1 MQARNLEQLPI
12 AELVELI
19 EQLDSARQR
28 VEAILA
34 QRIGDEL
41 TELGNIC
48 HRSHLQHSSVEMA
61 RATTRQA

>member
-48 HRSHLQHSSVEMA
+48 HRSHLQHAAFNQETA
-61 RATTRQA
+61 RFSR